1 MFGFYILIFFAPGMC
16 FNFNRMCF
24 NLLDGVLMGSVQH
37 CRSRYVLNNLWPPM
51 RIFKVVVLVLCLLGI
66 GVAMAGNP

>member
-16 FNFNRMCF
+16 FNFIRMCF
-24 NLLDGVLMGSVQH
+24 NLLRGVLIETVQR
-37 CRSRYVLNNLWPPM
+37 CRSLYVLNNLWPPM

-66 GVAMAGNP
+66 WVKMAGIT

>member
-16 FNFNRMCF
+16 FNFNRMRF

-66 GVAMAGNP
+66 RVAMAGNP

>member
-24 NLLDGVLMGSVQH
+24 NLLDGVLMGSVQR
-37 CRSRYVLNNLWPPM
+37 CRSLYVLNNLWPP
-51 RIFKVVVLVLCLLGI
+51 
-66 GVAMAGNP
+66 